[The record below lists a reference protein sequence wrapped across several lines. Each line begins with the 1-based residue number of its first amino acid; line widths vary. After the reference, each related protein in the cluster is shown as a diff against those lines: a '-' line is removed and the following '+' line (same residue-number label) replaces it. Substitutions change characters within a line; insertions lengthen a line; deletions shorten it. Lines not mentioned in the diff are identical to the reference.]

1 MLGYWNHPE
10 RTARAFRNNF
20 FWTEDIGYQDSAGDL
35 FIVDRLTDMIITG
48 GEKVYCG
55 EVEAVICEIPV
66 VREAAVFGIPDPR
79 RGRTGRSVRSFGSGR
94 ISFRGGTDPSLPA
107 IVTGL
112 QDSTA
117 GRVSEDGLTE
127 DCRRQCAEADAS

>member
-1 MLGYWNHPE
+1 
-10 RTARAFRNNF
+10 
-20 FWTEDIGYQDSAGDL
+20 
-35 FIVDRLTDMIITG
+35 MIISG

-55 EVEAVICEIPV
+55 EVEAVIYEIPV

-79 RGRTGRSVRSFGSGR
+79 RTARCVRSFATRR
-94 ISFRGGTDPSLPA
+94 ISFRAGVDPSLPA

-117 GRVSEDGLTE
+117 GKVSQDGLTE
-127 DCRRQCAEADAS
+127 DCRRQCAEANAS